1 MKEYT
6 ILAFL
11 AVAAAIVIDMI
22 LKTRLLKNKKFW
34 VFWAVM
40 FVLIFIVNGYLTW
53 RPIVL
58 YNDNFYLGIRLFTIP
73 IEDFFY
79 GFALLTMNISLW
91 EYFTRKFKQQNVPAA
106 SQNGK
111 DKENKN

>member
-6 ILAFL
+6 ILAFI
-11 AVAAAIVIDMI
+11 AAAGAILLDII
-22 LKTRLLKNKKFW
+22 LKTRLMKNKRFW

-58 YNDNFYLGIRLFTIP
+58 YNDSFYLGIRLFTIP
-73 IEDFFY
+73 VEDFIY
-79 GFALLTMNISLW
+79 GFALLTMNISIW
-91 EYFTRKFKQQNVPAA
+91 EYFTRKFKQQNSPAA
-106 SQNGK
+106 SQKREG
-111 DKENKN
+111 

>member
-6 ILAFL
+6 ILAVFAVFL
-11 AVAAAIVIDMI
+11 AILTDFL
-22 LKTRLLKNKKFW
+22 LKTKLLKNKKFW
-34 VFWAVM
+34 IFWSVM

-58 YNDNFYLGIRLFTIP
+58 YGDSFYLGIRLFTIP

-79 GFALLTMNISLW
+79 GFALITMNISIW
-91 EYFTRKFKQQNVPAA
+91 EYFTRKFK
-106 SQNGK
+106 
-111 DKENKN
+111 NKFPS